1 MPLVRDYKDSDKKIN
16 FLSGAGII
24 LNKKTTQLI
33 LDKRNNWDHSEWE
46 DVSLGKLLDENGVSP
61 TLSEGKIFNIIS
73 ITMLLTKQIITT
85 RCRLDN
91 HYGYP
96 RFLEKFVFVDLYKI
110 IKNGNLNKVAF
121 CKKKYIFYFLKSLRV
136 DSLKI

>member
-1 MPLVRDYKDSDKKIN
+1 MNTKELKNYISDNLIDKEYVYCGMPLVRDYKDSDKKIN

-46 DVSLGKLLDENGVSP
+46 DVSLGNYLMKMVYHLRAA
-61 TLSEGKIFNIIS
+61 EGKIFNIIS

-85 RCRLDN
+85 
-91 HYGYP
+91 G
-96 RFLEKFVFVDLYKI
+96 VDLTI
-110 IKNGNLNKVAF
+110 ITDTQDFWRNL
-121 CKKKYIFYFLKSLRV
+121 YLLIYTKS
-136 DSLKI
+136 